1 MEGTVGV
8 PAADWA
14 KMEAGCHSYHPLS
27 SLFKYTDGVPRCD
40 SQPKLIHDL
49 TDAGPQRERPQT
61 FHIHRHH
68 DGIARLDT
76 LRPSAKP
83 RTRRACQHRAIG
95 AHDVDALF
103 VRLLGGPAALVD
115 VIVAREAALVEVRG
129 WVKHLADHRYLL
141 HGRRDHQFV
150 LVLEHH
156 VRLRMA
162 GGHRRQIDDQSPR
175 GLHIFELL
183 G

>member
-49 TDAGPQRERPQT
+49 TDAGPQRKRPQT

-68 DGIARLDT
+68 DGVARLAA
-76 LRPSAKP
+76 LRPSADP
-83 RTRRACQHRAIG
+83 GARRSGHHRAVG
-95 AHDVDALF
+95 AHYVDAF
-103 VRLLGGPAALVD
+103 RVRLLGGPAALVD
-115 VIVAREAALVEVRG
+115 VIIAREAVLVEMR
-129 WVKHLADHRYLL
+129 
-141 HGRRDHQFV
+141 
-150 LVLEHH
+150 
-156 VRLRMA
+156 
-162 GGHRRQIDDQSPR
+162 
-175 GLHIFELL
+175 
-183 G
+183 